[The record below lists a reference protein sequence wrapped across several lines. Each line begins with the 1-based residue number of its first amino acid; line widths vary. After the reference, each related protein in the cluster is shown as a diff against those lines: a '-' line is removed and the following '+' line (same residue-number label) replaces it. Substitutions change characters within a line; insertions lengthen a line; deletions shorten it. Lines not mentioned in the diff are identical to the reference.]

1 MEFQAKKLHSDY
13 FENDQKLF
21 WGDFPDSP
29 VVKILSSNA
38 KGTGSTPG
46 QGIKVLHAV
55 GCNEKFLLKLFLMT
69 TKSEPPSTLF

>member
-1 MEFQAKKLHSDY
+1 MSLNFFNSWSFKPKNYTVIIL
-13 FENDQKLF
+13 
-21 WGDFPDSP
+21 
-29 VVKILSSNA
+29 VKILSSNA

-55 GCNEKFLLKLFLMT
+55 GCNEKFLLKLFLTT